1 VCFVIHT
8 ELALHG
14 YNIFTGDR
22 NDRCDRNACCRF
34 PLMTVDVNCGG
45 RVWPSARI
53 VPTGVGVASVVIAPQ
68 AELKK
73 IRVNAPTMI

>member
-1 VCFVIHT
+1 
-8 ELALHG
+8 
-14 YNIFTGDR
+14 
-22 NDRCDRNACCRF
+22 
-34 PLMTVDVNCGG
+34 MTVDVNCGG